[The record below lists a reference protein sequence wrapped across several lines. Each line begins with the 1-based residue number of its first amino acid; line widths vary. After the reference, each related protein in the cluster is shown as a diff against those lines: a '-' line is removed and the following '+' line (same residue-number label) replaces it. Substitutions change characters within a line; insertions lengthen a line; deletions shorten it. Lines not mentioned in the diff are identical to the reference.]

1 MIIVGDNLRGLIEQ
15 HNICNE
21 QSFDEFSIT
30 LTLGNNVFRATSGDT
45 SSVTYDQ
52 QDVAMHFQEDSV
64 APSGLM
70 LAPRD
75 AVLAC
80 SAEKIT
86 MPLGYMGLVQ
96 TKGTLARLFTT
107 AFAADS
113 QVEPGYSGRITLEL
127 VNHAPFTV
135 ILPPGSSVAQLF
147 ILRCSTSSTKR
158 YAGRYQNAEGPTLS
172 RPRAR

>member
-15 HNICNE
+15 HGICDE
-21 QSFDEFSIT
+21 KCFDEFSIT
-30 LTLGNNVFRATSGDT
+30 LTLGNSVFRATSDDA
-45 SSVTYDQ
+45 SLVTYDQ
-52 QDVAMHFQEDSV
+52 QDVEMHFQEGSV
-64 APSGLM
+64 APPGLT

-135 ILPPGSSVAQLF
+135 ILPP
-147 ILRCSTSSTKR
+147 
-158 YAGRYQNAEGPTLS
+158 N
-172 RPRAR
+172 